1 MQRAQPRP
9 KERRRVSIPAELRD
23 SLKEVWELIRRA
35 SHDPDIALDYD
46 DSIQV
51 GAVCGGRVGKGS
63 RPYALTYYSSGD
75 TQRGR
80 WFLALHPTEIE
91 DIADGRLTEIV
102 MHCCTA
108 PECRC
113 KFREADGL
121 CCYCDY
127 VPDREYAHLG
137 VGAALPRLEGM
148 GIRGLTATATRD
160 DVLAALGQPQ
170 ESGGGVRDRVLGY
183 IKPWIKYHRPD
194 GQVRFE
200 FSRQGEIEAVTFMP
214 TDWRPGA

>member
-1 MQRAQPRP
+1 MRGCHGRLRPGCEAGVVTAIVPDGPAFVYPAPGAAEVNRCNGQPRP

-137 VGAALPRLEGM
+137 VGAACPAW
-148 GIRGLTATATRD
+148 RGW
-160 DVLAALGQPQ
+160 G
-170 ESGGGVRDRVLGY
+170 SGV
-183 IKPWIKYHRPD
+183 
-194 GQVRFE
+194 
-200 FSRQGEIEAVTFMP
+200 
-214 TDWRPGA
+214 